1 MAAEKVTGV
10 RGVYI
15 RQEDLNNFGYTA
27 NCKKCH
33 SISLYGSAA
42 GAMPHSVACRERIM
56 AKLQETEA
64 GRARVAKM
72 TQRVDRYNTEQDLAA
87 QGAARSSGPQD
98 PVSMD
103 LPTLKPMDVPDVPI
117 DAGHVSGPKTRED
130 ASHLSGA

>member
-1 MAAEKVTGV
+1 MTAEKVTGV

-33 SISLYGSAA
+33 SIGLYGSVA
-42 GAMPHSVACRERIM
+42 GTMPHSVACRERIM

-72 TQRVDRYNTEQDLAA
+72 TQRVDRYNCEQDLAA
-87 QGAARSSGPQD
+87 QGRLQCSAGSARPSWVLALIQ
-98 PVSMD
+98 
-103 LPTLKPMDVPDVPI
+103 LEAHEET
-117 DAGHVSGPKTRED
+117 KTRPEP
-130 ASHLSGA
+130 A